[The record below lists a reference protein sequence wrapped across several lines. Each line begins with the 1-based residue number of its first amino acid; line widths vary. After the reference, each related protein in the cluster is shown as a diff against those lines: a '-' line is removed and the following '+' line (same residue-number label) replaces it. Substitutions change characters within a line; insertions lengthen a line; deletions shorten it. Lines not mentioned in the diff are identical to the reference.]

1 MIKISI
7 KDGTMELKGSK
18 GLLKT
23 ELIYLLKEML
33 SEGIFSESE
42 LQDAIKKSKMTKEEI
57 EKEILSGNGISS
69 KIAEKYIKALKDG
82 NIEEVRAIENM
93 IDTMMAVV
101 EGWKK

>member
-23 ELIYLLKEML
+23 ELILLLKEML

-42 LQDAIKKSKMTKEEI
+42 LQDAIKKSKMTREEM
-57 EKEILSGNGISS
+57 EKEILSGNGIGS
-69 KIAEKYIKALKDG
+69 
-82 NIEEVRAIENM
+82 
-93 IDTMMAVV
+93 
-101 EGWKK
+101 